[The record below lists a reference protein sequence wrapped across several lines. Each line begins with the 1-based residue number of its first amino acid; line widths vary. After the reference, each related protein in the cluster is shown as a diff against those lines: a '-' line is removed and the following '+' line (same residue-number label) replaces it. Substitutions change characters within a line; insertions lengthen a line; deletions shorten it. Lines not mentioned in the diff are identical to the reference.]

1 MSAAEST
8 LILGDAQHLVA
19 TLTEVDGQVN
29 GQVVGEAP
37 GQPPIVALLTNSG
50 VIPRSGPNRMNV
62 HLAREFAR
70 MGVPSIRFDLSGLGD
85 SGRPDGSRALLDQWV
100 ADTRAVMD
108 HAQAHFGC
116 ARFVMIGFCSG
127 AEVAHL
133 VGLQDTR
140 LRAALLW
147 DLYAYPTLAS
157 QVRAWAHRLGRLG
170 WRGLCHKVRGRLLAR
185 LTARLSG
192 PTATPSRAPAAAPSN
207 SPDKAV
213 FTQRIQT
220 LVDQDVEL
228 LFAFAQG
235 NPLWFNHAGQFR
247 AMFRGERFINQVCFE
262 FLDTADHLLTT
273 PNAQLAFMRMTQDWL
288 RKHVLPKGR

>member
-1 MSAAEST
+1 MSAAERT

-19 TLTEVDGQVN
+19 TLTEVDGEAG
-29 GQVVGEAP
+29 GQVIGEAT
-37 GQPPIVALLTNSG
+37 GHPPVVALLTNSG

-100 ADTRAVMD
+100 ADTQAVMD

-157 QVRAWAHRLGRLG
+157 QVRAWVHRLGRLG
-170 WRGLCHKVRGRLLAR
+170 WRGLCHKVRGRLLALLR
-185 LTARLSG
+185 SPG
-192 PTATPSRAPAAAPSN
+192 PTPTRAQAAAPSN

-213 FTQRIQT
+213 FTQRIQA

-247 AMFRGERFINQVCFE
+247 AMFRGERFIDQVRFE

-273 PNAQLAFMRMTQDWL
+273 PAAQQAFMRMTQNWL

>member
-1 MSAAEST
+1 MSATEHT
-8 LILGDAQHLVA
+8 LILGEAQHLVA
-19 TLTEVDGQVN
+19 TLTEVDGQPP
-29 GQVVGEAP
+29 AP
-37 GQPPIVALLTNSG
+37 PPLVALLTNSG

-85 SGRPDGSRALLDQWV
+85 SGRPDGGRALLDQWV
-100 ADTRAVMD
+100 ADTRAAMD
-108 HAQAHFGC
+108 HAQRHFGC

-147 DLYAYPTLAS
+147 DLYAYPTPVSRVL
-157 QVRAWAHRLGRLG
+157 AWAHRLGRLG
-170 WRGLCHKVRGRLLAR
+170 WRGLCRKVRVH
-185 LTARLSG
+185 LSG
-192 PTATPSRAPAAAPSN
+192 LLRRPLPAPSTATAAPAGDAPSR

-213 FTQRIQT
+213 FTQRIQA
-220 LVDQDVEL
+220 LVDQDVDL
-228 LFAFAQG
+228 LFAYAQG

-247 AMFRGERFINQVCFE
+247 DMFRGQRFLERVDFE

-273 PNAQLAFMRMTQDWL
+273 PAAQQAFLRMTQAWL
-288 RKHVLPKGR
+288 RDKVLLRGR